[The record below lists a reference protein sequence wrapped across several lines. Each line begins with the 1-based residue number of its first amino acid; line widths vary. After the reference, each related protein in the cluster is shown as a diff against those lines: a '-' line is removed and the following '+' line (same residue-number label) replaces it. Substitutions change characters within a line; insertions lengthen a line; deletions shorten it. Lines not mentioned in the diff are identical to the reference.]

1 MSSSPITLLF
11 TILALILVLAL
22 AWVFIRA
29 LSRFSPGTSR
39 NGRIQILQN
48 VPLGPRER
56 LILVRLDDS
65 EYFLG
70 VTSGGI
76 SVLQN
81 QPFKAVDHSNQ
92 IDENRSNPA

>member
-1 MSSSPITLLF
+1 MSSSPIALLF
-11 TILALILVLAL
+11 TLLALILVLAL

-39 NGRIQILQN
+39 NGRVQILQN

-56 LILVRLDDS
+56 LILVRLDES

-76 SVLQN
+76 SMLQK
-81 QPFKAVDHSNQ
+81 QPCKAERHATQPD
-92 IDENRSNPA
+92 